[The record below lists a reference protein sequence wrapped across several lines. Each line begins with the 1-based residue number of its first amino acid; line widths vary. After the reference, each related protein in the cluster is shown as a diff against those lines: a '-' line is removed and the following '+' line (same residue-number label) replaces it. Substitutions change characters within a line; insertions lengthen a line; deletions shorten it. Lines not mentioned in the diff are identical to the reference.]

1 MSRCSGPRTT
11 RPATATG
18 RGVSPRLQARSS
30 AGNNRP
36 LHHAQVHAAN
46 ANASSSH
53 RQAPLCDER
62 NRVTSEPATANA
74 APPRSPPPSHGSHPA
89 GKAREAARDV
99 PAAAPTAITI
109 ATAAKAGR
117 GGITSRG
124 GNSGSSERLRSH
136 APIWRITTTSPP
148 PLCLFSLATGPV
160 WARRSSCASPS
171 WAGLAVPTRPGLV
184 WLCRPV
190 LSWFGCA
197 SPSWAGLVASALAG
211 PVWPGRGSP
220 LAGAKTSP
228 ERESESSRPQ
238 GQAEPSARA

>member
-53 RQAPLCDER
+53 RQAPLSDER

-74 APPRSPPPSHGSHPA
+74 APPSSPPPSHGSHPA
-89 GKAREAARDV
+89 GNAREAARDV
-99 PAAAPTAITI
+99 PTADPTATTI

-117 GGITSRG
+117 GGIASRG
-124 GNSGSSERLRSH
+124 GDSGSSEQLRSH
-136 APIWRITTTSPP
+136 APIRWIATTSPP
-148 PLCLFSLATGPV
+148 PLCLFSLAAGPV
-160 WARRSSCASPS
+160 WLCQPVLGWFACASPS
-171 WAGLAVPTRPGLV
+171 WAGLPAPARPGLVCLCQPVLGWFGCASRSCAGLVAPARPGLV
-184 WLCRPV
+184 WVRQPFLG
-190 LSWFGCA
+190 LFG
-197 SPSWAGLVASALAG
+197 
-211 PVWPGRGSP
+211 
-220 LAGAKTSP
+220 
-228 ERESESSRPQ
+228 
-238 GQAEPSARA
+238 